1 MPSSA
6 GQHSTAT
13 AAISSPHLPPR
24 AGRRLSDSKARHI
37 IGQPSAISCGSTC
50 RAEPCCR
57 PARGEIC
64 RLAKREIKSRL
75 SSTKQAV
82 VQFRRDIATLKR
94 QLREQGK
101 EIAFLKAQERKR
113 LGQPSATVE
122 EPLDNV
128 RFSPRSVK
136 AQRHRLRLSA
146 ADYGKLVGVS
156 GLTIYHW
163 EHGKARPQKERLAAL
178 GFKLG
183 QQPVPDLAFTGLICH
198 QVPQVADFPLTDAV
212 NAPKPLLNAVGVP
225 RQVVVDHQMRPP
237 M

>member
-1 MPSSA
+1 MPNL
-6 GQHSTAT
+6 
-13 AAISSPHLPPR
+13 AAVLR
-24 AGRRLSDSKARHI
+24 
-37 IGQPSAISCGSTC
+37 
-50 RAEPCCR
+50 E
-57 PARGEIC
+57 EIC
-64 RLAKREIKSRL
+64 RLAKREIKSQL

-163 EHGKARPQKERLAAL
+163 EHGKARPQKERLATLVGLRTLGRRETLGKLAL
-178 GFKLG
+178 LTADAKKIKPPG
-183 QQPVPDLAFTGLICH
+183 QGG
-198 QVPQVADFPLTDAV
+198 
-212 NAPKPLLNAVGVP
+212 VG
-225 RQVVVDHQMRPP
+225 RKASQS
-237 M
+237 